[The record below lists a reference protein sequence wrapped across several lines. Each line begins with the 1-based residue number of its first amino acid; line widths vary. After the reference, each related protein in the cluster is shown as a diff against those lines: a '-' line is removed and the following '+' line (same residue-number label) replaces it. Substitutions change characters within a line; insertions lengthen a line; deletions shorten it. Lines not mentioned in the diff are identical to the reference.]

1 MAKISNL
8 DFYAILGV
16 HPNAEDIV
24 IRAAFKA
31 LAQRYHPDRFN
42 GAKDEAHRRMSDLT
56 SAYETLAD
64 PARRRKYDRRRGLAG
79 RQARFYFKNPARDRQ
94 QPYSALAA
102 RIAARKAQRYRM
114 AVYVLMVVVVILSG
128 FNLRQHSAQIRELF
142 ASNRASP
149 STIAV
154 TVPIAAPAS
163 TLDTTLSGAGETPTA
178 STTNVRILPMSQGN
192 TRPISPAAVET
203 TPIAPRVETQPIAPP
218 VETQP
223 IAPRV
228 DTQPIAPPVETQPIA
243 PHAADASVEAASP
256 APPLSGVETA
266 PPAPLDTAPKDY
278 RQPPPK
284 PVVAKAVEP
293 ERKAVPPKP
302 AAARAVEPARPAAVV
317 ARPVEPD
324 RPAAPPSART
334 DGDRCTAAVAALGL
348 CNRTGNAQGQ

>member
-64 PARRRKYDRRRGLAG
+64 PARRRKYDRRRGLAS

-102 RIAARKAQRYRM
+102 RAAARKAQRYRM

-142 ASNRASP
+142 AWNRS
-149 STIAV
+149 SSGTIAW
-154 TVPIAAPAS
+154 TVPIAPPPATPEAAPSSVPEA
-163 TLDTTLSGAGETPTA
+163 APT
-178 STTNVRILPMSQGN
+178 STTANVRVLPIG
-192 TRPISPAAVET
+192 P
-203 TPIAPRVETQPIAPP
+203 
-218 VETQP
+218 
-223 IAPRV
+223 
-228 DTQPIAPPVETQPIA
+228 
-243 PHAADASVEAASP
+243 
-256 APPLSGVETA
+256 
-266 PPAPLDTAPKDY
+266 
-278 RQPPPK
+278 
-284 PVVAKAVEP
+284 
-293 ERKAVPPKP
+293 
-302 AAARAVEPARPAAVV
+302 
-317 ARPVEPD
+317 
-324 RPAAPPSART
+324 
-334 DGDRCTAAVAALGL
+334 
-348 CNRTGNAQGQ
+348 